1 MHPHLHRAET
11 ALTDCA
17 ARLTLEQLVRHP
29 DGKWS
34 AADILEHLGLAFS
47 RTADGMQRV
56 LDRTLAPPSP
66 PKAAHRFRTFLVVGC
81 GYFPSGRTSPKEVA
95 PVGNNPAEVLASAL
109 ASLRRMDGVLD
120 AVAQGFGVRTKV
132 LKHHV
137 LGPMSVADWRKFHWI
152 HTRHH
157 ARQIADLTGASR

>member
-34 AADILEHLGLAFS
+34 PADILEHLGLAFPAG
-47 RTADGMQRV
+47 RRNAAR
-56 LDRTLAPPSP
+56 LDRTLTPPGASQSRP
-66 PKAAHRFRTFLVVGC
+66 PLPHVPRRRLRLLAERANISKGSRA
-81 GYFPSGRTSPKEVA
+81 
-95 PVGNNPAEVLASAL
+95 VGNNPAEVLASAL
-109 ASLRRMDGVLD
+109 ASLRRLDGVLD

-137 LGPMSVADWRKFHWI
+137 LGPMSVADWRKISLGPHP
-152 HTRHH
+152 
-157 ARQIADLTGASR
+157 ASCPQIAERANVSR